1 MLYTRGDIM
10 TIRELREKTGL
21 SQSKFAELLHIP
33 VRTIQVW
40 EINQRKPPIY
50 VNELIEKVLRYE
62 GHIKE

>member
-1 MLYTRGDIM
+1 M

-21 SQSKFAELLHIP
+21 SQSKFADLLHIP

-62 GHIKE
+62 GH